1 MIEQKR
7 VVNGRAE
14 RERDREGEGDRG
26 EELLAVLRRRG
37 VLSSRQQ
44 QREEVC

>member
-26 EELLAVLRRRG
+26 EELLAVLRRG